1 MELVQVAHGELQGRI
16 VGGNRWMRS
25 ERYDIVARAR
35 TRTSVRE
42 MTTAMLREI
51 LEQRFALRTHR
62 EIRSTRVYALSIA
75 DGGADRLKAAV
86 AEDCLESEETVP
98 VRLLENGRAAA
109 APGRELPC
117 GFMLLGTT
125 RTGAA
130 VLQAVGA
137 KIESVART
145 LERQLDRPIVD
156 RTGLA
161 GRLNADFDYASP
173 GSPPLTDISAPSLFV
188 AIRENLGLQ
197 LSPASGQA
205 DFLVIDSAAPP
216 SND

>member
-1 MELVQVAHGELQGRI
+1 MELVQLAYGELDGRI
-16 VGGNRWMRS
+16 VGGDRWMRS
-25 ERYDIVARAR
+25 ERYDIIARAR
-35 TRTSVRE
+35 TQAAVRE

-51 LEQRFALRTHR
+51 LEQRFALQTHR
-62 EIRSTRVYALSIA
+62 EMRNTRVYALSMA
-75 DGGADRLKAAV
+75 GGGGERLKAAI
-86 AEDCLESEETVP
+86 ADDCVESQETVP

-109 APGRELPC
+109 APGRKLPC
-117 GFMLLGTT
+117 GFVLLGTT

-137 KIESVART
+137 KIDAIARS

-156 RTGLA
+156 RTGVA
-161 GRLNADFDYASP
+161 GRLNADFEYVSP
-173 GSPPLTDISAPSLFV
+173 GSTPLIDISAPSLFV

-197 LSPASGQA
+197 LSPAAGQA

>member
-1 MELVQVAHGELQGRI
+1 
-16 VGGNRWMRS
+16 
-25 ERYDIVARAR
+25 
-35 TRTSVRE
+35 

-51 LEQRFALRTHR
+51 LEQRFALQTHR
-62 EIRSTRVYALSIA
+62 EMRNTRVYALSMA
-75 DGGADRLKAAV
+75 GGGGERLKAAI
-86 AEDCLESEETVP
+86 ADDCVESQETVP

-109 APGRELPC
+109 APGRKLPC
-117 GFMLLGTT
+117 GFVLLGTT

-137 KIESVART
+137 KIDAIARS

-156 RTGLA
+156 RTGVA
-161 GRLNADFDYASP
+161 GRLNADFEYVSP
-173 GSPPLTDISAPSLFV
+173 GSTPLIDISAPSLFV

-197 LSPASGQA
+197 LSPAAGQA